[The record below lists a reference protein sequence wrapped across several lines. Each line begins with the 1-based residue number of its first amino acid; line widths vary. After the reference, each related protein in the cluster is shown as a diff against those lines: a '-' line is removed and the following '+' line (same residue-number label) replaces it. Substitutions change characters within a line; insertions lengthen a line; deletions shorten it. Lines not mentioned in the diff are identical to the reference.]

1 MTIAGARTDRAPGE
15 GPTLLIV
22 DDDDPTRHL
31 FRVLLEAEGFTCVEA
46 GDSSEALVAVAAG
59 ADVVLCD
66 VRLGDEDGLGL
77 AETLLRSD
85 ENPVGVV
92 MVSGVDDPALAEKA
106 IELGAYG
113 YLVKP
118 VRRSELLLNV
128 TNAVRRRE
136 LEQHQRELVTGLE
149 ARVLERTAELQHA
162 LTRAERAEVVRS
174 QFIQNVSHELRTPL
188 TVILAGAGLITRAPD
203 EERLAAIAASIDAQ
217 GRRLLQLIERLLE
230 VASLDEGPSPSSI
243 APVDVRG
250 LLAMAADP
258 ARAIG
263 RSVTIDVEESVTV
276 VGSPQR
282 LLSAFT
288 HVVDNAVKF
297 TPPSVTVTM
306 RAEVEDGDCVIS
318 IADDGPGIPVD
329 LREKVW
335 EPFVQADGSAV
346 REHGGLGVGLYLC
359 RRLVEWHGGSV
370 VATDT
375 PGGGLT
381 IAIRLPLGIA
391 E

>member
-1 MTIAGARTDRAPGE
+1 MV
-15 GPTLLIV
+15 GPTVLIV
-22 DDDDPTRHL
+22 DDDDSIRLL
-31 FRVLLEAEGFTCVEA
+31 FRTILEGEGFSCVEA
-46 GDSSEALVAVAAG
+46 EDTATALEAASAAV
-59 ADVVLCD
+59 DVVLCD
-66 VRLGDEDGLGL
+66 VRLGTEDGLGL
-77 AETLLRSD
+77 AKTLLRS
-85 ENPVGVV
+85 EEPVGVV
-92 MVSGVDDPALAEKA
+92 MVTGIDDPGMAATA

-136 LEQHQRELVTGLE
+136 LELRQRELVSNLE
-149 ARVLERTAELQHA
+149 ARVLERTAELQEA
-162 LTRAERAEVVRS
+162 LTRAEQAEVVRS
-174 QFIQNVSHELRTPL
+174 QFVQNVSHELRTPL
-188 TVILAGAGLITRAPD
+188 TVILAGAGLITRAED
-203 EERLAAIAASIDAQ
+203 EDRLASIAASIETQ

-230 VASLDEGPSPSSI
+230 VASLDEGPSPTSV
-243 APVDVRG
+243 APVNVRG

-258 ARAIG
+258 ARALG
-263 RSVTIDVEESVTV
+263 RSVTIDVEDSLTL
-276 VGSPQR
+276 VGSQQR

-297 TPPSVTVTM
+297 TPPSANVAL
-306 RAEVEDGDCVIS
+306 RAEAEGADCVIS
-318 IADDGPGIPVD
+318 IADDGPGIPED
-329 LREKVW
+329 IRERMW

-370 VATDT
+370 DAADT

-381 IAIRLPLGIA
+381 VAIRLPRHVG

>member
-1 MTIAGARTDRAPGE
+1 MA
-15 GPTLLIV
+15 GPTVLIV
-22 DDDDPTRHL
+22 DDDDPTRRL
-31 FRVLLEAEGFTCVEA
+31 FRIILEGEGFACEEADDTASALEAVTA
-46 GDSSEALVAVAAG
+46 GVDI
-59 ADVVLCD
+59 VLCD

-77 AETLLRSD
+77 ARTLLAGD
-85 ENPVGVV
+85 QPIGVV
-92 MVSGVDDPALAEKA
+92 MVTGVDDPVMAATA

-136 LEQHQRELVTGLE
+136 LELRQRELVTGLE
-149 ARVLERTAELQHA
+149 ARVLARTAELQDA
-162 LTRAERAEVVRS
+162 LTRVEQAEVVRS
-174 QFIQNVSHELRTPL
+174 QFVQNVSHELRTPL
-188 TVILAGAGLITRAPD
+188 TVILAGAGLITRAPED
-203 EERLAAIAASIDAQ
+203 RLASIAASIETQ

-230 VASLDEGPSPSSI
+230 VASLDEGPSPASI

-258 ARAIG
+258 ARATG
-263 RSVTIDVEESVTV
+263 RTVTIDVEGAVPL
-276 VGSPQR
+276 VGSQQR

-297 TPPSVTVTM
+297 TPPSASVSM
-306 RAEVEDGDCVIS
+306 RAAVEGDECVIS
-318 IADDGPGIPVD
+318 IADDGPGIPADVRD
-329 LREKVW
+329 RVW
-335 EPFVQADGSAV
+335 EPFVQADGSSV

-370 VATDT
+370 DAEDT

-381 IAIRLPLGIA
+381 VAIRLPLAQAG
-391 E
+391 

>member
-1 MTIAGARTDRAPGE
+1 MAEDTVA

-22 DDDDPTRHL
+22 DDDEPTRRL
-31 FRVLLEAEGFTCVEA
+31 FRTILESEGFPCVEA
-46 GDSSEALVAVAAG
+46 GDTTSALDAVACG
-59 ADVVLCD
+59 VDIVLCD
-66 VRLGDEDGLGL
+66 VRLGEEDGLGL
-77 AETLLRSD
+77 AEALLAAD
-85 ENPVGVV
+85 EQPVGVV
-92 MVSGVDDPALAEKA
+92 MVSGMDDPDMAARA

-136 LEQHQRELVTGLE
+136 LELRQRELVSGLE
-149 ARVLERTAELQHA
+149 ARVHERTAELQDA
-162 LTRAERAEVVRS
+162 LTRAEQAEVARS
-174 QFIQNVSHELRTPL
+174 QFVQNVSHELRTPL

-203 EERLAAIAASIDAQ
+203 AERLASIASSIETQ

-230 VASLDEGPSPSSI
+230 VASLDEGPSPSSV

-258 ARAIG
+258 ARAMG
-263 RSVTIDVEESVTV
+263 RSVAIDVEDSVTV
-276 VGSPQR
+276 IGSQQR

-288 HVVDNAVKF
+288 HVVDNALKF
-297 TPPSVTVTM
+297 TPPSATVAM
-306 RAEVEDGDCVIS
+306 RARVEDDACVIS
-318 IADDGPGIPVD
+318 IADDGPGINAD
-329 LREKVW
+329 FRERLW

-370 VATDT
+370 AATDT

-381 IAIRLPLGIA
+381 VAIRLPLDVAG
-391 E
+391 

>member
-1 MTIAGARTDRAPGE
+1 MADSTV
-15 GPTLLIV
+15 LIV
-22 DDDDPTRHL
+22 DDDDPTRRL
-31 FRVLLEAEGFTCVEA
+31 FRIILEAEGFRCVEA
-46 GDSSEALVAVAAG
+46 PDTRSALGAVGDGV
-59 ADVVLCD
+59 DIVLCD

-77 AETLLRSD
+77 AKTLLARD
-85 ENPVGVV
+85 ELPVGVV
-92 MVSGVDDPALAEKA
+92 MVTGIDDPDMASTA

-128 TNAVRRRE
+128 TNAARRRE
-136 LEQHQRELVTGLE
+136 LELRQRELVSGLE
-149 ARVLERTAELQHA
+149 ARVHERTAELREA
-162 LTRAERAEVVRS
+162 LAQVEQAEVVRS
-174 QFIQNVSHELRTPL
+174 QFVQNVSHELRTPL

-203 EERLAAIAASIDAQ
+203 EERLAAIASSIDAQ

-230 VASLDEGPSPSSI
+230 VASLDEGPSPSSM

-258 ARAIG
+258 ARALG
-263 RSVTIDVEESVTV
+263 RSVTIDVGEEVTL
-276 VGSPQR
+276 VGSQQR

-297 TPPSVTVTM
+297 TPPSATVVM
-306 RAEVEDGDCVIS
+306 RAEVEGDDCVIS
-318 IADDGPGIPVD
+318 IADDGPGIPAAI
-329 LREKVW
+329 RERVW
-335 EPFVQADGSAV
+335 EPFVQVDGSSV

-370 VATDT
+370 AAHDT

-381 IAIRLPLGIA
+381 VAIRLPLEGA
-391 E
+391 G

>member
-1 MTIAGARTDRAPGE
+1 MV
-15 GPTLLIV
+15 GPTVLIV
-22 DDDDPTRHL
+22 DDDDSIRLL
-31 FRVLLEAEGFTCVEA
+31 FRTILEGEGFSCVEA
-46 GDSSEALVAVAAG
+46 EDTATALEAASAAV
-59 ADVVLCD
+59 DIVLCD
-66 VRLGDEDGLGL
+66 VRLGTEDGLGL
-77 AETLLRSD
+77 AKTLLQS
-85 ENPVGVV
+85 EEPVGVV
-92 MVSGVDDPALAEKA
+92 MVTGIDDPGMAATA

-136 LEQHQRELVTGLE
+136 LELRQRELVSNLE
-149 ARVLERTAELQHA
+149 ARVLERTAELQEA
-162 LTRAERAEVVRS
+162 LTRAEQAEVVRS
-174 QFIQNVSHELRTPL
+174 QFVQNVSHELRTPL
-188 TVILAGAGLITRAPD
+188 TVILAGAGLITRAED
-203 EERLAAIAASIDAQ
+203 EDRLASIAASIETQ

-230 VASLDEGPSPSSI
+230 VASLDEGPSPTSV

-258 ARAIG
+258 ARALG
-263 RSVTIDVEESVTV
+263 RSVTIDVEDSLTL
-276 VGSPQR
+276 VGSQQR

-297 TPPSVTVTM
+297 TPPSANVAL
-306 RAEVEDGDCVIS
+306 RAEAEGADCVIS
-318 IADDGPGIPVD
+318 IADDGPGIPED
-329 LREKVW
+329 IRERMW

-370 VATDT
+370 DAGDT

-381 IAIRLPLGIA
+381 VAIRLPRHVG

>member
-1 MTIAGARTDRAPGE
+1 M
-15 GPTLLIV
+15 LIV
-22 DDDDPTRHL
+22 DDADPTRRL
-31 FRVLLEAEGFTCVEA
+31 FRIILEGEGFDCEEA
-46 GDSSEALVAVAAG
+46 GDTAGAIEAVAAG
-59 ADVVLCD
+59 VDLVLCD

-77 AETLLRSD
+77 AKTLLAAEES
-85 ENPVGVV
+85 VGVV
-92 MVSGVDDPALAEKA
+92 MVTGVDDPDMAETA

-136 LEQHQRELVTGLE
+136 LEIRQRELVTGLE
-149 ARVLERTAELQHA
+149 ARVLARTAELQEA
-162 LTRAERAEVVRS
+162 LTRVEQAEVVRS
-174 QFIQNVSHELRTPL
+174 QFVQNVSHELRTPL

-203 EERLAAIAASIDAQ
+203 EERLASIAASIETQ

-230 VASLDEGPSPSSI
+230 VASLDEGPSPSSL

-258 ARAIG
+258 ARALG
-263 RSVTIDVEESVTV
+263 RTVTIEVESGVRL
-276 VGSPQR
+276 VGSQQR

-288 HVVDNAVKF
+288 HVVDNVVKF
-297 TPPSVTVTM
+297 TPPDASVAM
-306 RAEVEDGDCVIS
+306 RAEVEGSECVIS
-318 IADDGPGIPVD
+318 ICDDGPGIPEGVRD
-329 LREKVW
+329 RVW
-335 EPFVQADGSAV
+335 EPFVQGDGSSV

-370 VATDT
+370 SAFDT

-381 IAIRLPLGIA
+381 VAIRLPATSAG
-391 E
+391 

>member
-1 MTIAGARTDRAPGE
+1 MPRLPDDAVP

-22 DDDDPTRHL
+22 DDDAPTRRL
-31 FRVLLEAEGFTCVEA
+31 FRIILESEGFDCVEA
-46 GDSSEALVAVAAG
+46 EDTRAALAAVADG
-59 ADVVLCD
+59 VDIVLCD

-77 AETLLRSD
+77 AETLLGD
-85 ENPVGVV
+85 DHPVAVV
-92 MVSGVDDPALAEKA
+92 MVSGMDDPDMAATA
-106 IELGAYG
+106 IDLGAYG

-136 LEQHQRELVTGLE
+136 LELRQRELVSGLE
-149 ARVLERTAELQHA
+149 ARVQERTAELQHA
-162 LTRAERAEVVRS
+162 LTRAEQAEVVRS
-174 QFIQNVSHELRTPL
+174 QFVQNVSHELRTPL

-203 EERLAAIAASIDAQ
+203 EERLAAIAASIETQ
-217 GRRLLQLIERLLE
+217 GRRLLHLIERLLE
-230 VASLDEGPSPSSI
+230 VASLDEGPTPSSVG
-243 APVDVRG
+243 PVDVRG

-258 ARAIG
+258 ARATG
-263 RSVTIDVEESVTV
+263 RAVKIDVEESVTV
-276 VGSPQR
+276 MGSQQR

-297 TPPSVTVTM
+297 TPPSSTVTM
-306 RAEVEDGDCVIS
+306 RAAVEDGACVIS

-329 LREKVW
+329 LRERVW

-370 VATDT
+370 AATDT

-381 IAIRLPLGIA
+381 VAIRLPLEVA
-391 E
+391 R

>member
-1 MTIAGARTDRAPGE
+1 MAGPKV
-15 GPTLLIV
+15 LIV
-22 DDDDPTRHL
+22 DDDDPTRRL
-31 FRVLLEAEGFTCVEA
+31 FRIILEGEGFDCEEA
-46 GDSSEALVAVAAG
+46 DDVATALDAVG
-59 ADVVLCD
+59 QGVDVVLCD
-66 VRLGDEDGLGL
+66 VRLGNEDGLGL
-77 AETLLRSD
+77 AKTLLAN
-85 ENPVGVV
+85 EQPLGVV
-92 MVSGVDDPALAEKA
+92 MVTGVDDPRMAETA

-136 LEQHQRELVTGLE
+136 LEVRQRDLVVGLE
-149 ARVLERTAELQHA
+149 ARVLERTAELQEA
-162 LTRAERAEVVRS
+162 LTRAEHAEVVRS
-174 QFIQNVSHELRTPL
+174 QFVQNVSHELRTPL

-203 EERLAAIAASIDAQ
+203 EERLSSIATSIETQ

-258 ARAIG
+258 ARAVG
-263 RSVTIDVEESVTV
+263 RTVTIDVDDAVAL
-276 VGSPQR
+276 VGSQQR

-297 TPPSVTVTM
+297 TPPTSRVEL
-306 RAEVEDGDCVIS
+306 RAETDGDDCVIS
-318 IADDGPGIPVD
+318 IADDGPGIPAD
-329 LREKVW
+329 IQEQMW
-335 EPFVQADGSAV
+335 EPFVQADGSSV

-370 VATDT
+370 AAADT

-381 IAIRLPLGIA
+381 VAIRLPSRAAG
-391 E
+391 